1 MAVTPQG
8 DHGSSAGSRFEC
20 SLCPKTFPRA
30 CDLKKHT
37 KFHERPVKCPYED
50 CPFHDRGFSNEKEL
64 DRHIND
70 RHTESPQMYS
80 CSYSGC
86 NHKSKRESNLK
97 QHEKKKHNIVH
108 HRNRSSGSYVC
119 PFVGCNGSCRN
130 ELETRG
136 RHGQPT
142 ESHLMDDA
150 LTGQPIFQTPY
161 TWPNSSMEDIAPFIP
176 ATTLATSRNFA
187 TITKTEH
194 PTPLAYPLLRSP
206 DHNENL
212 NSALSRLHQL
222 AIPEYGGTPVQGQT
236 MNSAQARELW
246 NLAEA
251 IPSVPPSVDSTNYS
265 GSCAVQGKGA
275 SSIDRNTTPTRKRKR
290 GNGDAPEILATGV
303 SHAFDAGYGEV
314 ESVRDAAGD
323 SEYDPSDDH
332 RSPSLPSTEF
342 NNSSRLQCPFKH
354 VNPQIYSSLR
364 ESRYKQCDVERGP
377 ISQITRHLT
386 RRHGLSVTNN
396 CISSFDAPV
405 FDGIHHPSAS
415 LCKNCWKTFSVRSE
429 SDSHFSRKCPPEA
442 RKALSRPEKFRLLC
456 ETFCTIV
463 PATNSSSSR
472 SVAAQRH
479 EHQPRR
485 PSMLSHVSSALA
497 HDYFHDPQDISQDD
511 GQVAALHARIA
522 SIDRRIDE
530 LDFEKSEL
538 LKQVQELTQVG
549 GAAQGALST
558 LESQPNSQATER
570 DVLVG
575 GMDRSTE
582 EDSNIANFPDDA
594 ESTLISYDEDMNMFD
609 ETMLDGL
616 FENT

>member
-1 MAVTPQG
+1 MAVTPQD
-8 DHGSSAGSRFEC
+8 DHRSSAGSRYEC
-20 SLCPKTFPRA
+20 SSCPKTFPRA
-30 CDLKKHT
+30 CDLKKHK

-50 CPFHDRGFSNEKEL
+50 CTFHERGFSNEKEL

-80 CSYSGC
+80 CSYPGC
-86 NHKSKRESNLK
+86 SHKSKRESNLK
-97 QHEKKKHNIVH
+97 QHEKKKHNMAH
-108 HRNRSSGSYVC
+108 QRNRSSESYVC
-119 PFVGCNGSCRN
+119 PFVGCDGLCRN

-142 ESHLMDDA
+142 ESHFMDDS
-150 LTGQPIFQTPY
+150 LSGQPIFQIPGI
-161 TWPNSSMEDIAPFIP
+161 WSNSPMENGLPFMLP
-176 ATTLATSRNFA
+176 TTLVASRNLA
-187 TITKTEH
+187 AVTKTEH

-222 AIPEYGGTPVQGQT
+222 AIPGHDGTPVQGLAI
-236 MNSAQARELW
+236 NSTQGRELW

-251 IPSVPPSVDSTNYS
+251 IPSVPPSVNSTNYS

-275 SSIDRNTTPTRKRKR
+275 SSIDRKATPTRKRKR
-290 GNGDAPEILATGV
+290 GNDNDPRISGTGA
-303 SHAFDAGYGEV
+303 SHAFDTGDGED
-314 ESVRDAAGD
+314 ESVDGAAGD

-354 VNPQIYSSLR
+354 VNPQIYSSSS
-364 ESRYKQCDVERGP
+364 ESRYKQCEVERGP

-386 RRHGLSVTNN
+386 RRHGLSVANN

-405 FDGIHHPSAS
+405 FDGIQHPSAS
-415 LCKNCWKTFSVRSE
+415 LCKNCWKTFTVPAE

-456 ETFCTIV
+456 DTFCTIV
-463 PATNSSSSR
+463 PAANSSSGR
-472 SVAAQRH
+472 SAAAQRR

-485 PSMLSHVSSALA
+485 PSMLSHVSSAPA
-497 HDYFHDPQDISQDD
+497 HDYFHDPQDASHD
-511 GQVAALHARIA
+511 GDQVAALQARIA
-522 SIDRRIDE
+522 RIDQRIDE

-538 LKQVQELTQVG
+538 LKQVQQLTQVG
-549 GAAQGALST
+549 GVAHPMNNM
-558 LESQPNSQATER
+558 ESQPNSQATER

-575 GMDRSTE
+575 GMDRSTG
-582 EDSNIANFPDDA
+582 EDSDIANFPDDA
-594 ESTLISYDEDMNMFD
+594 ESTLASYEAEMTSMFD
-609 ETMLDGL
+609 ENMLDG
-616 FENT
+616 FFGST